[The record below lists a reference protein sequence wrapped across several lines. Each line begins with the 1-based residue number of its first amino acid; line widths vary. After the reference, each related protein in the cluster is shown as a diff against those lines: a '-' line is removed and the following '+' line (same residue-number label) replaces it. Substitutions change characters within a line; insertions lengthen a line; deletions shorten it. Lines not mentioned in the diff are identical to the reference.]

1 MEQSWQNAVVFVQ
14 IAFAKTVFGDSP
26 LKKYIEIEFDN
37 RRTQFFAFRG
47 SALLQFALVFASS
60 LAACVLAKQ
69 TACVFLL
76 GRCQQK
82 NATVNISRRLW
93 QTNCV

>member
-1 MEQSWQNAVVFVQ
+1 MEQSGQNAVVFIQ

-47 SALLQFALVFASS
+47 SALLQFALP
-60 LAACVLAKQ
+60 LACMVQSNYATEVHFCNSHCL
-69 TACVFLL
+69 CLL
-76 GRCQQK
+76 
-82 NATVNISRRLW
+82 L
-93 QTNCV
+93 